1 MNERSYK
8 CNLCHASFR
17 NESGM
22 MWHVSHRHEAPQA
35 LEALGKTYD
44 EKLASL
50 QQDNAKQAQEIDEL
64 KTKLDNTEKKFLN
77 MSLNVIKEQEQNVNF
92 MLQIRNMANNQSKL
106 VFALVLRDQVLKQ
119 RLGITLPDPFRE
131 SNDNQSTTKST

>member
-1 MNERSYK
+1 
-8 CNLCHASFR
+8 
-17 NESGM
+17 M